1 MSKKRK
7 VLQTF
12 RVEYTQEW
20 PCMLKSRIGPNHA
33 FCTVC
38 SADLSIGHSG
48 RFDITSHIA
57 GAKHKKRGE
66 CSKQMSIS
74 SMFAAK
80 GASAEDGHTNKVMYG
95 EALMLDFIAQHN
107 LSLSVA
113 NSLPELI
120 KSMCPDSSIAKDLKC
135 ARSKSTAM
143 TKELSKVVKESLWMK
158 KGPFTISTDGSNDM
172 EKSKLFPTVVRT
184 VSEQGV
190 KSEVLGVPEVHGSAT
205 GKNI

>member
-1 MSKKRK
+1 M
-7 VLQTF
+7 
-12 RVEYTQEW
+12 
-20 PCMLKSRIGPNHA
+20 CMLKSHIGPNHA

-38 SADLSIGHSG
+38 SADISIGHSG
-48 RFDITSHIA
+48 HFDITSHIA
-57 GAKHKKRGE
+57 SAKHKKCGE
-66 CSKQMSIS
+66 CSKQISIS

-80 GASAEDGHTNKVMYG
+80 GASAEDGHTNKVTYA
-95 EALMLDFIAQHN
+95 EALMVDFIAQHN

-143 TKELSKVVKESLWMK
+143 TKELSKVVKESLVDRMK

-172 EKSKLFPTVVRT
+172 EKSKLFPIVVRT

-205 GKNI
+205 GEKIFE

>member
-1 MSKKRK
+1 MSSTPPPKKRK

-12 RVEYTQEW
+12 RVEYT

-33 FCTVC
+33 LCTVC
-38 SADLSIGHSG
+38 SADISISHSG

-57 GAKHKKRGE
+57 SAKHKKRGE

-80 GASAEDGHTNKVMYG
+80 GASAEDGHTNKVTYA
-95 EALMLDFIAQHN
+95 EVLMVDFIAQHN

-135 ARSKSTAM
+135 ARSKSTD
-143 TKELSKVVKESLWMK
+143 
-158 KGPFTISTDGSNDM
+158 KGI
-172 EKSKLFPTVVRT
+172 
-184 VSEQGV
+184 EQ
-190 KSEVLGVPEVHGSAT
+190 SIERIACR
-205 GKNI
+205 